1 MEHCG
6 GLQAPED
13 GEDDDGFRSQ
23 PKILILGEERLK
35 SSNCRS
41 LGLCQQQERQ
51 LQGDLVEHLQSY
63 KMTISIQHLG
73 TVAGRGVIG

>member
-13 GEDDDGFRSQ
+13 GEDDDGVRSH
-23 PKILILGEERLK
+23 PKLLILGEECLK

-41 LGLCQQQERQ
+41 LSPCQQQESQ
-51 LQGDLVEHLQSY
+51 LQGDLVEDFQS
-63 KMTISIQHLG
+63 
-73 TVAGRGVIG
+73 